1 MLAAGAAASF
11 QGSVSLSPTLRLHNG
26 AAMPAIGFGT
36 WGLKPGDVDTA
47 LRAAVSIGY
56 RLFDLSPVYN
66 NQREAGATVAALQ
79 AEGAVRRNELFLT
92 SKVPPMDACEPGG
105 VEQSARRTL
114 RELQTPYLD
123 LFLVHW
129 PFCVRNGSPTWP
141 PPMSYQLGY
150 SASQL
155 RETWRGM
162 ERLQEMGLVR
172 AIGLS
177 NVGPQRLQVLL
188 RAADLRVPPAVVQA
202 EMHPYNTQEALR
214 RVCAAA
220 SPPIAVTAYASLGSA
235 TRPDKY
241 QGTSHPVLLADA
253 ALLRVAQQQQTS
265 PAALALAWA
274 VRRGVAVIPKSAHP
288 ERVRANLVETAAA
301 LTLTLT
307 PTLALALTI
316 GSSRTPS
323 QCLGCSSLL
332 ESS

>member
-1 MLAAGAAASF
+1 MLAAGAAAASF

-47 LRAAVSIGY
+47 LRAAVGTGY

-66 NQREAGATVAALQ
+66 NQREVGVTLTALQ
-79 AEGAVRRNELFLT
+79 AEGAVRRTELFLT

-105 VEQSARRTL
+105 VEQNARRTL

-177 NVGPQRLQVLL
+177 NIGGPQRLQALL

-214 RVCAAA
+214 RVCAGA

-241 QGTSHPVLLADA
+241 QGTAHPVLLADA
-253 ALLRVAQQQQTS
+253 ALIRIAQQQQSS

-274 VRRGVAVIPKSAHP
+274 VRRGVAVIPKSTHP
-288 ERVRANLVETAAA
+288 ERVRANLVEIVA
-301 LTLTLT
+301 L
-307 PTLALALTI
+307 TLALALTQALA
-316 GSSRTPS
+316 SPDP
-323 QCLGCSSLL
+323 
-332 ESS
+332 EPNPDPNP

>member
-1 MLAAGAAASF
+1 MASRAGAMLAAGAAAASF
-11 QGSVSLSPTLRLHNG
+11 QGSVPLSPALRLHNG

-36 WGLKPGDVDTA
+36 WGLKPVDVDTA
-47 LRAAVSIGY
+47 LRAAVGTGY

-66 NQREAGATVAALQ
+66 NQREAGMTLASLQ

-92 SKVPPMDACEPGG
+92 SKVPPAEACEPGG

-114 RELQTPYLD
+114 QELQTPYLD

-162 ERLQEMGLVR
+162 ERLQDMGLVR

-177 NVGPQRLQVLL
+177 NVGPQRLQALL

-202 EMHPYNTQEALR
+202 ELHPYNTQEALR
-214 RVCAAA
+214 RMCATA

-253 ALLRVAQQQQTS
+253 ALLRIAQQQQTS

-274 VRRGVAVIPKSAHP
+274 VRRWW
-288 ERVRANLVETAAA
+288 
-301 LTLTLT
+301 
-307 PTLALALTI
+307 
-316 GSSRTPS
+316 
-323 QCLGCSSLL
+323 
-332 ESS
+332 